1 MKNIQSKIKGSL
13 YGFAIGDA
21 MGATTEFMNK
31 DAIGEK
37 YGYVDNIIGGGWLN
51 LRPGE
56 VTDDTQMMLCVC
68 EAIEYAFGSDDILD
82 DIVYDIEETF
92 LDRCCKNFIEWYKTN
107 PPDVGGCC
115 GRVISHF
122 TNAPSGNTYSGNWLM
137 YAYNPGSL
145 GNGSLMRTLPLVL
158 SGQSEDLAMLQGRLT
173 HNNKICDFAI
183 GMYCDY
189 LKFML
194 DDIRPTANL
203 TLREPTGHVLN
214 TLNNALYWSENT
226 ERFEDAIIGA
236 VNDGGDADT
245 IAAITGSFVGA
256 KYGYEAIP
264 KHWIEQLDKNIR
276 EKIDF
281 YAKLFEKI
289 NKKVCTNTI

>member
-51 LRPGE
+51 LKPGE
-56 VTDDTQMMLCVC
+56 VTDDTQMTLCVC
-68 EAIEYAFGSDDILD
+68 DAIEFAYGKRYWSYHEFATKVDAFL
-82 DIVYDIEETF
+82 TK
-92 LDRCCKNFIEWYKTN
+92 CCDNFSQWYLSN
-107 PPDVGGCC
+107 PPDIGGCC
-115 GRVISHF
+115 RRVIGQCLNN
-122 TNAPSGNTYSGNWLM
+122 TNYKAWLDI
-137 YAYNPGSL
+137 AYNPGSL

-173 HNNKICDFAI
+173 HNNKVCDFAI

-189 LKFML
+189 LKFMF
-194 DDIRPTANL
+194 DDLQPTANL

-214 TLNNALYWSENT
+214 TLNNALYWAENT

-264 KHWIEQLDKNIR
+264 KHWIDQLSSDVKNDLDK
-276 EKIDF
+276 